1 MYALF
6 RLYSQY
12 KSRGYHIQQ
21 HNQCS
26 FLPVFVVLTLKGVSP
41 YDAFIPFVPSPW
53 FQTDRAS
60 PFRPSGIPDDT
71 LVGAVHHPRARR
83 KMATDE
89 NGEAKAG
96 KGLAGMAQAVVL
108 QIIASVRALYV
119 RSAPWLMLVR
129 RSIGLVEA
137 GRGGTARE
145 CRVVNGRGAGI
156 SSRPCSSFACSLV
169 RAHGVLGVVP
179 RSFACRWRFWRH
191 RRKRPLRVLRFQ
203 RRGEGAPGS
212 YRMV

>member
-6 RLYSQY
+6 RLCILVYSQY

-71 LVGAVHHPRARR
+71 LVGSVHHPRARR

-129 RSIGLVEA
+129 RSLRWVGRGWAWRDCARVPRCQHQLASVLVLRVFTRPRAWRARRRAEVLRLPMALLASPEEA
-137 GRGGTARE
+137 SLAFVAISKEGRGGAR
-145 CRVVNGRGAGI
+145 
-156 SSRPCSSFACSLV
+156 L
-169 RAHGVLGVVP
+169 L
-179 RSFACRWRFWRH
+179 
-191 RRKRPLRVLRFQ
+191 
-203 RRGEGAPGS
+203 
-212 YRMV
+212 